1 MARVPSLVAFDLDDT
16 LWSPEMWECSGPP
29 FKTQAG
35 RVYDRSGT
43 EIELIGASQRVLHE
57 LATQVCVQHAG
68 HYSRKTTH
76 AKTRLHH
83 VERASVVRAGLF
95 RPAPRRSSGMCPVR
109 VWFGHGRESRL
120 ELGRRVTCWLE
131 NWATTSVLERF
142 GVSYV
147 SRRCLV
153 SVHLRVRLRACT
165 GPQPSSWLAC
175 ASASVVVCVVRVG
188 TCNLRGGAGRQGG
201 IQGMR
206 TGWGQGRES
215 PLELG
220 RRVTRWLENPGRRT
234 SVLESL
240 HHSLHSARRA

>member
-29 FKTQAG
+29 FKTLAG

-95 RPAPRRSSGMCPVR
+95 RPRRGAAAGCVQIGFGGVKAESLLWTSGLPGLGLGFPGLGLGFPGLGLGLGLGLVR
-109 VWFGHGRESRL
+109 VRVRVRVR
-120 ELGRRVTCWLE
+120 ELG
-131 NWATTSVLERF
+131 
-142 GVSYV
+142 
-147 SRRCLV
+147 SRR
-153 SVHLRVRLRACT
+153 
-165 GPQPSSWLAC
+165 
-175 ASASVVVCVVRVG
+175 G
-188 TCNLRGGAGRQGG
+188 TC
-201 IQGMR
+201 
-206 TGWGQGRES
+206 
-215 PLELG
+215 
-220 RRVTRWLENPGRRT
+220 WLENPGRRT